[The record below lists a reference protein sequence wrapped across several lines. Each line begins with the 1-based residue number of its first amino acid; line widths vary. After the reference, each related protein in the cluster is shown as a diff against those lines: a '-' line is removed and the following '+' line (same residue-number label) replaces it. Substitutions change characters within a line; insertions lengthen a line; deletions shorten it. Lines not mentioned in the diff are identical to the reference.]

1 MEREELP
8 DRAMRA
14 GGILTRALGD
24 LPAVTEVRGSGCL
37 LAAELDGRPAADVV
51 AAALDRGLLVNA
63 PTPTAVRLMPPLNVS
78 DEHIEEAVG
87 ILGEVLG

>member
-1 MEREELP
+1 M
-8 DRAMRA
+8 
-14 GGILTRALGD
+14 
-24 LPAVTEVRGSGCL
+24 RGSGCL

-51 AAALDRGLLVNA
+51 TAALDRGLLVNA
-63 PTPTAVRLMPPLNVS
+63 PTPTALRLMPPLNVN